1 MLILL
6 IDHLAQ
12 ILELMRTVPKLLISG
27 GEFSRDFF
35 DRSGK
40 LKHIKKLRY
49 RRLRDVLHDTF
60 LVPPEDADAASVFL
74 LPMLEM
80 DMTKRA
86 PASQMLKSPWLQDA

>member
-1 MLILL
+1 
-6 IDHLAQ
+6 
-12 ILELMRTVPKLLISG
+12 MRTCPKIITSG

-35 DRSGK
+35 DRTGK

-60 LVPPEDADAASVFL
+60 LLSPEEADSVSQFL
-74 LPMLEM
+74 LPMLEL

-86 PASQMLKSPWLQDA
+86 PASQMLQNPWLQE